1 MSTAQSATQVLKVI
15 SIDDLGVNIVELPHG
30 NFLVDGEVVSN
41 TGYNSYNNK
50 HQIAAKDIENVR
62 SISTRN
68 ILVGYVPTTEGITDD
83 ILSVEGYNDFVQELH
98 KNGYT
103 VGPDDDQDF
112 AWNSLEDEFAFR
124 KFTSQWKAK
133 YKEEVTY
140 SEPLLIDCSHIRQ
153 DSGNPY
159 IVAGFLTGRSDVPL
173 YSYSRSN
180 AVASLLAKKFES
192 LGMEFKEGLSYSQ
205 TEGKKVWSNS
215 AHSGLEYVTAFGKY
229 IIGKNLIPKTR
240 GEFKGSFEYLENI
253 YKEDKKWIEDLVQVG
268 YNLHFRNE
276 AASSVLLGDI
286 HAGVKTCISY
296 VNTMEC
302 KVKSETSKRSAIA
315 QLNKL
320 LESVNKEILE
330 AI

>member
-1 MSTAQSATQVLKVI
+1 MSVPQPATQVLKVI
-15 SIDDLGVNIVELPHG
+15 SIDDLGVNIVELPYG

-50 HQIAAKDIENVR
+50 HQIAAKDVENIR
-62 SISTRN
+62 SINTRS
-68 ILVGYVPTTEGITDD
+68 ILTGYVPVVEGITED
-83 ILSVEGYNDFVQELH
+83 ILSVEAYNDFIQEL
-98 KNGYT
+98 KSSADYS
-103 VGPDDDQDF
+103 DDDGEIV
-112 AWNSLEDEFAFR
+112 WNNLEAEFAYR
-124 KFTSQWKAK
+124 KFVAKWKAQ

-140 SEPLLIDCSHIRQ
+140 SERLLIDRSHIRQ

-215 AHSGLEYVTAFGKY
+215 THSGLEYVTAFGKY
-229 IIGKNLIPKTR
+229 LIGKNLVPKTR
-240 GEFKGSFEYLENI
+240 GEFKGSFEYLEKI
-253 YKEDKKWIEDLVQVG
+253 YKEDKQWIEDLIQVG
-268 YNLHFRNE
+268 YNLNFRNE
-276 AASSVLLGDI
+276 AASSVLLGEI
-286 HAGVKTCISY
+286 HAGVKTCINY
-296 VNTMEC
+296 VNTMDV
-302 KVKSETSKRSAIA
+302 KVKSETSKRSALA

-320 LESVNKEILE
+320 LESVNKEILQ
-330 AI
+330 

>member
-1 MSTAQSATQVLKVI
+1 MSTPQTATQVLKVI

-41 TGYNSYNNK
+41 TGYNSYNSK
-50 HQIAAKDIENVR
+50 HQIAAKDVENVR
-62 SISTRN
+62 SVITTNTLTEYRSDAGETISPAEFKEQLEA
-68 ILVGYVPTTEGITDD
+68 ICELATEYDG
-83 ILSVEGYNDFVQELH
+83 ELEW
-98 KNGYT
+98 KT
-103 VGPDDDQDF
+103 
-112 AWNSLEDEFAFR
+112 LEDEFSYR
-124 KFTSQWKAK
+124 KFMQNWTPQ
-133 YKEEVTY
+133 YKTETGY
-140 SEPLLIDCSHIRQ
+140 SEPLLIDRSHIRQ

-180 AVASLLAKKFES
+180 AVASLLAKKFET

-215 AHSGLEYVTAFGKY
+215 THSGLEYVTAFGKY
-229 IIGKNLIPKTR
+229 IIGKNLVPKTR

-253 YKEDKKWIEDLVQVG
+253 YKEDKKWIEDLIQVG

-276 AASSVLLGDI
+276 AASSVLLGEI
-286 HAGVKTCISY
+286 HAGVKTCINY
-296 VNTMEC
+296 VNTMDV

-320 LESVNKEILE
+320 LDSVSKEVLNVHS
-330 AI
+330 

>member
-1 MSTAQSATQVLKVI
+1 MSTPQATTQVLKVI

-50 HQIAAKDIENVR
+50 HQIAAKDVEHVR
-62 SISTRN
+62 SVYTRN

-83 ILSVEGYNDFVQELH
+83 VLSVEGYNDFISQFR
-98 KNGYT
+98 NSYT
-103 VGPDDDQDF
+103 EDKD
-112 AWNSLEDEFAFR
+112 WNSLDDEFAYR
-124 KFTSQWKAK
+124 KFVAQWKPK
-133 YKEEVTY
+133 YKEETTY
-140 SEPLLIDCSHIRQ
+140 SEPLLIDRSHIRQ

-173 YSYSRSN
+173 YSYNRSN
-180 AVASLLAKKFES
+180 AVASMLAKKFES

-205 TEGKKVWSNS
+205 TEGKKLWSNS
-215 AHSGLEYVTAFGKY
+215 THSGLEYVTAFGKY
-229 IIGKNLIPKTR
+229 IIGKNLVPKTR

-253 YKEDKKWIEDLVQVG
+253 YKEDKKWIEDLIQVG

-276 AASSVLLGDI
+276 GASTVLLGEVYS
-286 HAGVKTCISY
+286 GLKTCINY
-296 VNTMEC
+296 VNMLDV
-302 KVKSETSKRSAIA
+302 KVKSEASKRSALA

-320 LESVNKEILE
+320 LESVNQEVLK
-330 AI
+330 